1 MKHLAPKAYQ
11 CEHCG
16 TVLKTEAGAIKHEEK
31 CPKNNVAKMEKVK
44 LQSEFSKELQE
55 IRETSVSIH
64 EVVLRVVE
72 LWRKFGVN
80 VNFNSYPSVFSMQVR
95 NTHDSPKGYPRNWES
110 KPGLPKG
117 YPGWQGRWIGTIE
130 IVDPKKLGNHY
141 AYFQDL
147 CGVWG
152 QCGNLEGVT
161 FFKIGCDGGCGG
173 GGGEND
179 FSYSGMMFLYD
190 FPKMHKEFI
199 DNGEEYKV
207 LESEYNT
214 SISDYK
220 KVFLELCREHVE
232 KNPEYVKLS
241 ATIEEMKKSIIE
253 LEHAKSK
260 FADSI
265 RQKFTE
271 NYDVPIPTPTSI
283 FVNDGVVMST
293 VCNTQ
298 RKGAKVHPKMDE
310 LMDYM
315 GSLALK
321 IKTYKDD
328 NPELFI

>member
-31 CPKNNVAKMEKVK
+31 CSKNNVAAAENAK

-55 IRETSVSIH
+55 IRETSASIH

-80 VNFNSYPSVFSMQVR
+80 VNFNSYPSAFSTQVR
-95 NTHDSPKGYPRNWES
+95 NTHTSPKGYPQNWES

-117 YPGWQGRWIGTIE
+117 YPGWQGRWTGTIE
-130 IVDPKKLGNHY
+130 VVDPKKLGKSY
-141 AYFQDL
+141 TSTPGLQDL
-147 CGVWG
+147 CGTWG

-161 FFKIGCDGGCGG
+161 FFKIGCGGSGK
-173 GGGEND
+173 ND
-179 FSYSGMMFLYD
+179 FSYSGMMYLYD

-220 KVFLELCREHVE
+220 RVFSELQREHVE

-241 ATIEEMKKSIIE
+241 KMVEELNKSIIE

-260 FADSI
+260 LADSI

-271 NYDVPIPTPTSI
+271 SYDVPIPTPTSI
-283 FVNDGVVMST
+283 FVNDGAVMSA
-293 VCNTQ
+293 VCTTQ
-298 RKGAKVHPKMDE
+298 RAGVKIHPKMEE
-310 LMDYM
+310 LMTYM
-315 GSLALK
+315 SSLASK
-321 IKTYKDD
+321 IQTYKDN
-328 NPELFI
+328 NPELFV

>member
-1 MKHLAPKAYQ
+1 MKKLAPNAYQ

-31 CPKNNVAKMEKVK
+31 CPKNNAAAAEKAK

-80 VNFNSYPSVFSMQVR
+80 VNFNSYPSAFSMHVR
-95 NTHDSPKGYPRNWES
+95 NTHNSPKGYPQNWES

-117 YPGWQGRWIGTIE
+117 YPGWEGRWEGTIE
-130 IVDPKKLGNHY
+130 IVDTKKLGNHY
-141 AYFQDL
+141 ATFQGL
-147 CGVWG
+147 CGIWI
-152 QCGNLEGVT
+152 QGNLEGVT
-161 FFKIGCDGGCGG
+161 FFKTGCGG
-173 GGGEND
+173 AGKNE
-179 FSYSGMMFLYD
+179 FSYSGMMYLYD

-214 SISDYK
+214 SISDYR

-232 KNPEYVKLS
+232 KSPEYVKLS
-241 ATIEEMKKSIIE
+241 KMVEELNKSIIE

-265 RQKFTE
+265 KQKFTE
-271 NYDVPIPTPTSI
+271 NYDVPIPKPTSI
-283 FVNDGVVMST
+283 FVNDGAVMSA

-298 RKGAKVHPKMDE
+298 RVGAKVHPKMDE
-310 LMDYM
+310 LMTYV
-315 GSLALK
+315 GSLASK
-321 IKTYKDD
+321 IQTYKDN

>member
-1 MKHLAPKAYQ
+1 MLAPKAYQ

-31 CPKNNVAKMEKVK
+31 CPKNNAAAAEKAK

-55 IRETSVSIH
+55 IRETSASIH
-64 EVVLRVVE
+64 EVVMRVVE

-80 VNFNSYPSVFSMQVR
+80 VNFNSYPSAFSMQVS
-95 NTHDSPKGYPRNWES
+95 NTHNSPKGYPQNWES

-117 YPGWQGRWIGTIE
+117 YPGWQGRWTGTIE
-130 IVDPKKLGNHY
+130 IVDTKKLGNHY
-141 AYFQDL
+141 ASFQDL
-147 CGVWG
+147 CRTWG
-152 QCGNLEGVT
+152 QCGNLDGVT
-161 FFKIGCDGGCGG
+161 FFKTGCGG
-173 GGGEND
+173 GGKSD
-179 FSYSGMMFLYD
+179 FSYSGMMYLYD

-199 DNGEEYKV
+199 DNGEEFNV

-214 SISDYK
+214 SIEDYR
-220 KVFLELCREHVE
+220 KVFLELSRQHVE
-232 KNPEYVKLS
+232 KNAEYVKVSKMIEDLNK
-241 ATIEEMKKSIIE
+241 TIDE
-253 LEHAKSK
+253 LVQAKSK

-271 NYDVPIPTPTSI
+271 SYDVPIPTPTSI
-283 FVNDGVVMST
+283 FVNDGVVMSA

-298 RKGAKVHPKMDE
+298 RKGVKVHPKMDE

-315 GSLALK
+315 SSLALK